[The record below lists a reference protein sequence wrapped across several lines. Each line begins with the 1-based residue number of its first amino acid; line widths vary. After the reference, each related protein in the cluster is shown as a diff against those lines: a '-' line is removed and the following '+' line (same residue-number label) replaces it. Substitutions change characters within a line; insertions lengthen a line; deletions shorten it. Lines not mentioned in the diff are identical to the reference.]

1 MVKTTINLDTE
12 VYRELVNE
20 AVEKYGT
27 TKTLSKI
34 INEKLRA
41 SPGAKTSKY
50 DIVKKTKG
58 IWKLKETGSEYT
70 RKIRTEWEKRYER
83 DFNG

>member
-27 TKTLSKI
+27 TKTLSKV

-41 SPGAKTSKY
+41 TGTKKPKY

-70 RKIRTEWEKRYER
+70 HKIRAEWEKRFER